1 MLLGIA
7 ELQNNNLFDGGE
19 MPCSETMKK
28 LASATVRID
37 MTFYHPRIMRIN
49 VADGKFVVTGC

>member
-1 MLLGIA
+1 
-7 ELQNNNLFDGGE
+7 